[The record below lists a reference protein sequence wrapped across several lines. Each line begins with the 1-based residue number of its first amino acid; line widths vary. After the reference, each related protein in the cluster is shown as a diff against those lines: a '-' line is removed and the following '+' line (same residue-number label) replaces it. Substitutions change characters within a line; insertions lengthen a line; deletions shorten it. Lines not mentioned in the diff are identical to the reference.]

1 MSRGKGQGAEG
12 GGEVKKGGAEER
24 VLKKK
29 KVDCRAEAQSR
40 RDRYV
45 FDIQYIW
52 KVITHVP
59 LSRVTF

>member
-1 MSRGKGQGAEG
+1 MEKLRRE
-12 GGEVKKGGAEER
+12 EGGAEER

-29 KVDCRAEAQSR
+29 KVDCRAEAQPR

>member
-1 MSRGKGQGAEG
+1 MSRGKGQRAVEKLRM
-12 GGEVKKGGAEER
+12 EEGGAEER